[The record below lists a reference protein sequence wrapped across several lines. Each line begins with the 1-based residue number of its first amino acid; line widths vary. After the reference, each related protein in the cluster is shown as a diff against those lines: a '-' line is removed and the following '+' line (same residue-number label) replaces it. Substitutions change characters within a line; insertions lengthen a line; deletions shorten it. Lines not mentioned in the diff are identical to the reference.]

1 MKWTEHADDTLRMY
15 LENMVAEARLAQ
27 KLGMDVSHADIV
39 GATRESLLDLVKRSL
54 PLARVMDLSDLVLHA
69 EGPAVHDD
77 SPRLSAFNWMAT
89 SAERAIRKLS
99 GELFNL
105 FERDARRLRKALDLR
120 VTGMAPGSLYLGF
133 AISPPSADLIS
144 SNDEPVFRQ
153 IRHAIRTLP
162 ALSDTIEDD
171 QISPAA
177 AELIPDAA
185 ERDAAFSALHR
196 IAPTGQ
202 KGIFS
207 LELSAPGSVNGEL
220 SPRERLVLHD
230 ALLHPSLAN
239 RASGTFTG
247 EVREVDL
254 DARRLHLRN
263 VSGIGS
269 LRCVL
274 PILDSTQAKSLIGE
288 FARVTGE
295 YEADRSGRPRL
306 LLVSHMEKLQKATQ
320 VELPSI

>member
-27 KLGMDVSHADIV
+27 KHGMDVTHAEIV
-39 GATRESLLDLVKRSL
+39 DATKASLLDLVKRSL
-54 PLARVMDLSDLVLHA
+54 PLARVMDMSDLVMHA

-105 FERDARRLRKALDLR
+105 FERDARKLRKALDLR

-133 AISPPSADLIS
+133 AISPPPSDLIS
-144 SNDEPVFRQ
+144 SNDEPVFNEIRQ
-153 IRHAIRTLP
+153 AVRMLPTL
-162 ALSDTIEDD
+162 SETIQDD

-202 KGIFS
+202 KGIFV
-207 LELSAPGSVNGEL
+207 LELSAPGSARGHL
-220 SPRERLVLHD
+220 SPLERAVLHD
-230 ALLHPSLAN
+230 ALLHPKLIN

-263 VSGIGS
+263 VPGIGS

-274 PILDSTQAKSLIGE
+274 PILDSTQAKALIGE
-288 FARVTGE
+288 FARVSGE
-295 YEADRSGRPRL
+295 YEADRAGRPRL
-306 LLVSHMEKLQKATQ
+306 LLVNNMEKLAKATQ
-320 VELPSI
+320 GDFPEI